1 MPVMSGSPSVSTMRL
16 LHARLQ
22 RSRICPLDGLL
33 SGKHRPRSRIAERNC
48 PADNYGFCERMVQ
61 VASAGH
67 QDAHVMKYLD
77 VTKTAYLEAG
87 ATHGAYRRKGV
98 ATALVREAERLAK
111 EHGCTHIGLEVGNA
125 DNPDAKR
132 LYEHLGY
139 VDWGQ
144 GNFSLAG
151 NTLRGMAIP
160 EQTRRLSRTCTNL
173 SEQRCCIFL
182 MSN

>member
-1 MPVMSGSPSVSTMRL
+1 
-16 LHARLQ
+16 
-22 RSRICPLDGLL
+22 
-33 SGKHRPRSRIAERNC
+33 
-48 PADNYGFCERMVQ
+48 
-61 VASAGH
+61 
-67 QDAHVMKYLD
+67 MKYLD